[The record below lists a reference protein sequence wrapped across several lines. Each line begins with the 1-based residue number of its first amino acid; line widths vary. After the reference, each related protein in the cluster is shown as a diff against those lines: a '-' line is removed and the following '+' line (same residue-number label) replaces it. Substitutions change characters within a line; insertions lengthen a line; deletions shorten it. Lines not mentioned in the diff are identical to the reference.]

1 MIFLYTLTV
10 TKGMNDNSTDNWGKH
25 NNPWS
30 YSSRKGPQLCQ
41 LVCFRW
47 RVAYFWVWTGENKQF
62 KDIILG
68 SWTFSSIVF
77 HFHYVCPDND
87 PVRLEPVTVFQPICQ
102 TKIKAFNTTLFFAL
116 LQVPELDFHHPY
128 IWKKAYKTCFV
139 LLVLFC
145 FLCLHLFA
153 YEYIKHQAA

>member
-41 LVCFRW
+41 LVCFICW
-47 RVAYFWVWTGENKQF
+47 VAYFWVWTGENKQF

-102 TKIKAFNTTLFFAL
+102 TKIKAFNTTFCSAPGAWIGF
-116 LQVPELDFHHPY
+116 PSS
-128 IWKKAYKTCFV
+128 INMKKSIQHTCFV